1 MLSIATDSNSLR
13 RYNDSGI
20 TRPSS
25 SRIGW
30 KPPKAQLSFSTSDMS
45 DELKNGEWEDVN
57 EDTGTDADFYAEQ
70 LSDRFGSQE
79 GPLPEEK
86 GDPIDRL
93 DTPLIL
99 HSPAVASSY
108 ASFSHSNSISS
119 RTSRPSRKGNK
130 ILRSLR
136 SPSSKR
142 SSTQNSH
149 GTLLRT
155 PTTHSSHR
163 TLSTGDEDQSI
174 KRTRTLSTPRA
185 QTHPS
190 PSSSSISHQV
200 KSSEVLVTDPID
212 VVDTAPQAP
221 SSWNYFTTSPRKM
234 SYLQRSQRPIFGPRQ
249 RSGSVASIS
258 SLGST
263 ESEPNK
269 HVRSYSADETPA
281 KLSIV
286 EEVSFIER
294 SSSGSPSM
302 L

>member
-1 MLSIATDSNSLR
+1 
-13 RYNDSGI
+13 
-20 TRPSS
+20 
-25 SRIGW
+25 
-30 KPPKAQLSFSTSDMS
+30 MS

-269 HVRSYSADETPA
+269 HVRSYSADETLA